1 VPESFTRARGAVT
14 VVFFLN
20 GAAFASW
27 YARLPDIQDRVGAG
41 PGELGLALVGAPV
54 GLLLAQ
60 PLAGAVASSIGS
72 RPLVA
77 AAPLWIAAIVLPALA
92 VDVPTLALATFVV
105 GAANGVLDIA
115 MNVQGLAVER
125 LAGRRMFN
133 SFHAAFS
140 FGALAG
146 AGAAGVAAAAG
157 VEPLPNLAIVA
168 GVAAVVAV
176 VASRALPP
184 AAAEPR
190 AGGPRFPRRSRRLGV
205 LALIAFCVLL
215 AEGAM
220 FDWSGIYLRRNADV
234 AAGLAP
240 IGLAAFNLAMGFGR
254 LGADRLADRLG
265 SAAVGRGGAL
275 VAALGLETALVTG
288 GPAGAILGFA
298 VMGIGL
304 APVFPLALRA
314 AGYDAARAAPA
325 VAAVSTLGYAGFLV
339 GPPTIGALAELIG
352 LPGALAC
359 VGGLLALAA
368 ALAGRLTVRPTAHP
382 FVTIPTNEEEEP
394 WRQHP
399 RPSRRSRRPAS
410 G

>member
-1 VPESFTRARGAVT
+1 VQSSSTRARGAVT

-41 PGELGLALVGAPV
+41 PGELGLALVGAPL

-60 PLAGAVASSIGS
+60 PVAGAVASSIGS

-77 AAPLWIAAIVLPALA
+77 AAPLWIAAIVLPGLA
-92 VDVPTLALATFVV
+92 VDVPTLALATVVV

-146 AGAAGVAAAAG
+146 AAAAGVAAAAG
-157 VEPLPNLAIVA
+157 LAPLPDLAIVA

-176 VASRALPP
+176 VAARGLPP

-190 AGGPRFPRRSRRLGV
+190 ASGPRLARPSRRLGA

-220 FDWSGIYLRRNADV
+220 FDWSGIYLRREADV

-240 IGLAAFNLAMGFGR
+240 AGLAAFNLAMGFGR
-254 LGADRLADRLG
+254 LGADGLAEWLG
-265 SAAVGRGGAL
+265 SATVGRGGAL
-275 VAALGLETALVTG
+275 LAALGLETALVTG
-288 GPAGAILGFA
+288 SPAGGILGFT

-304 APVFPLALRA
+304 APVFPLALRS
-314 AGYDAARAAPA
+314 AGYDPALAGPA

-339 GPPTIGALAELIG
+339 GPPAIGALAELIG

-359 VGGLLALAA
+359 VGALLGLAA
-368 ALAGRLTVRPTAHP
+368 ALAGRL
-382 FVTIPTNEEEEP
+382 
-394 WRQHP
+394 
-399 RPSRRSRRPAS
+399 RSSDRSPILS
-410 G
+410 

>member
-1 VPESFTRARGAVT
+1 VQVRPTPARSAVT

-27 YARLPDIQDRVGAG
+27 YSRLPDIQDKVGAG

-60 PLAGAVASSIGS
+60 PVAGAVAASIGS
-72 RPLVA
+72 RPLVS
-77 AAPLWIAAIVLPALA
+77 AAPLWISAIVLPALA

-146 AGAAGVAAAAG
+146 AGAAGAAAAAG
-157 VEPLPNLAIVA
+157 LEPLPDLAIVA
-168 GVAAVVAV
+168 AVAAAVAV
-176 VASRALPP
+176 VASRSLPP
-184 AAAEPR
+184 ATAEPR
-190 AGGPRFPRRSRRLGV
+190 APGPRLARPSSRLAV

-220 FDWSGIYLRRNADV
+220 FDWSGIYLRREADV
-234 AAGLAP
+234 AVGLAP
-240 IGLAAFNLAMGFGR
+240 AGLAAFNLAMGFGR
-254 LGADRLADRLG
+254 LGADRLAARFG
-265 SAAVGRGGAL
+265 SAAVGRAGAL
-275 VAALGLETALVTG
+275 LAALGLEAALVTG
-288 GPAGAILGFA
+288 TPAGAITGFA
-298 VMGIGL
+298 VMGLGL

-314 AGYDAARAAPA
+314 AGYDAAVAGPA
-325 VAAVSTLGYAGFLV
+325 VAAVSTLGYTGFLV
-339 GPPTIGALAELIG
+339 GPPAIGALAEVIG

-359 VGGLLALAA
+359 VGALLGLAA
-368 ALAGRLTVRPTAHP
+368 ALAGRLAAAGLQRL
-382 FVTIPTNEEEEP
+382 
-394 WRQHP
+394 
-399 RPSRRSRRPAS
+399 RSSEHSPMLS
-410 G
+410 

>member
-1 VPESFTRARGAVT
+1 VQSSSTRARGAVT

-41 PGELGLALVGAPV
+41 PGELGLALVGAPL

-60 PLAGAVASSIGS
+60 PVAGAVASSIGS

-77 AAPLWIAAIVLPALA
+77 AAPLWIAAIVLPGLA
-92 VDVPTLALATFVV
+92 VDVPTLALATVVV

-146 AGAAGVAAAAG
+146 AAAAGVAAAAG
-157 VEPLPNLAIVA
+157 LAPLPDLAIVA

-176 VASRALPP
+176 VAARGLPP

-190 AGGPRFPRRSRRLGV
+190 ASGPRLARPSRRLGA

-220 FDWSGIYLRRNADV
+220 FDWSGIYLRREADV

-240 IGLAAFNLAMGFGR
+240 AGLAAFNLAMGFGR
-254 LGADRLADRLG
+254 LGADRLAEWLG
-265 SAAVGRGGAL
+265 SATVGRGGAL
-275 VAALGLETALVTG
+275 LAALGLETALVTG
-288 GPAGAILGFA
+288 SPAGGILGFT

-304 APVFPLALRA
+304 APVFPLALRS
-314 AGYDAARAAPA
+314 AGYDPALAGPA

-339 GPPTIGALAELIG
+339 GPPAIGALAELIG

-359 VGGLLALAA
+359 VGALLGLAA
-368 ALAGRLTVRPTAHP
+368 ALAGRL
-382 FVTIPTNEEEEP
+382 
-394 WRQHP
+394 
-399 RPSRRSRRPAS
+399 RSSDRSPILS
-410 G
+410 